1 MVRCIF
7 SCWAVVSSAG
17 NWNLIS
23 LHGVGTAQ
31 LTRAFTP
38 GLSFYKQLWMVK
50 WLPSFLEARMSCPK
64 KYFPSV
70 VHGKLGAV
78 FMQEH
83 VTSRTF
89 CPTQCAF
96 IVPGHPAAKIHVHKS
111 QALTFF
117 LFCLNFL
124 NTKFQTW
131 VHSLHTGGTKVWWP
145 NENRG
150 SNFELQQN

>member
-1 MVRCIF
+1 M
-7 SCWAVVSSAG
+7 A
-17 NWNLIS
+17 
-23 LHGVGTAQ
+23 
-31 LTRAFTP
+31 
-38 GLSFYKQLWMVK
+38 
-50 WLPSFLEARMSCPK
+50 PSFLEARMSCPRNI
-64 KYFPSV
+64 FRQSFMV
-70 VHGKLGAV
+70 NQLGAV

-124 NTKFQTW
+124 NTKFQT
-131 VHSLHTGGTKVWWP
+131 
-145 NENRG
+145 
-150 SNFELQQN
+150 